1 MLHLTPSVSKFYF
14 HQWLC
19 ANSLKYRSL
28 TWFNDWTA
36 PGQLFV
42 SAIKW
47 VCVLLRIFCLFVL
60 CFFSKKDGHLCKNWN
75 ATMYILLLHQIHIFW
90 LNCSSTNFFCEIV
103 LFLLHISKM
112 HKCRISTALFCVDFN
127 FFLSLSLSL
136 IFILFYFNVLSL
148 ICWFQCSILVIHAVV
163 VYNH

>member
-1 MLHLTPSVSKFYF
+1 MLHLTPSVSRFYF

-19 ANSLKYRSL
+19 ANSLKYRRL

-60 CFFSKKDGHLCKNWN
+60 CFFSKKDGHLCKNWKCDHVHFVITPN
-75 ATMYILLLHQIHIFW
+75 TYIFIELFV
-90 LNCSSTNFFCEIV
+90 NKFFCEIV

>member
-1 MLHLTPSVSKFYF
+1 MLHLTPSVSRFYF

-19 ANSLKYRSL
+19 ANSLKYRRL

-60 CFFSKKDGHLCKNWN
+60 CFFSKKDGHLCK
-75 ATMYILLLHQIHIFW
+75 TEMRPCTFCYYTKYIYFDWIVRQQI
-90 LNCSSTNFFCEIV
+90 FFCEIV

-112 HKCRISTALFCVDFN
+112 HKCRISSALFCVDFN

-136 IFILFYFNVLSL
+136 IFILFYYNVLSL

>member
-1 MLHLTPSVSKFYF
+1 MLHLTPSVSRFYF

-19 ANSLKYRSL
+19 ANSLKYRRL

-47 VCVLLRIFCLFVL
+47 VCVLLRIFCLFCVSSPKRMDIYAKTEMRP
-60 CFFSKKDGHLCKNWN
+60 CTFCYYTK
-75 ATMYILLLHQIHIFW
+75 YIYFDWIVRQQI
-90 LNCSSTNFFCEIV
+90 FFCEIV

-112 HKCRISTALFCVDFN
+112 HKCRISTALFCEDFN